1 MADTN
6 NLQGLRN
13 ALGFSVSLIASEHF
27 ISAGM
32 SSPWSVAKF
41 AQTPEDAA
49 QVWKL
54 FKEASIASVATSVII
69 GWLLGDWEVFVWSVV
84 GAVSVMLFV
93 GSEYQRALK
102 GTL

>member
-1 MADTN
+1 MSSEAQQLKNT
-6 NLQGLRN
+6 
-13 ALGFSVSLIASEHF
+13 LGFSVAMIASEHF

-41 AQTPEDAA
+41 AKTDADAA

-54 FKEASIASVATSVII
+54 FYEAGAASILSTAVIAF
-69 GWLLGDWEVFVWSVV
+69 LLRDWEVFFWGLVGSV
-84 GAVSVMLFV
+84 GVMVFV
-93 GSEYQRALK
+93 GSEYKRALE

>member
-1 MADTN
+1 MSTE
-6 NLQGLRN
+6 LQGLKN
-13 ALGFSVSLIASEHF
+13 ALGFSVSMMAAEHF

-41 AQTPEDAA
+41 AQTDQDQK

-54 FKEASIASVATSVII
+54 FYEAGYMSVASAAVTAY
-69 GWLLGDWEVFVWSVV
+69 LLESWQTFFWSMLGVGVV
-84 GAVSVMLFV
+84 LLFV
-93 GSEYQRALK
+93 GSEYKRALE

>member
-1 MADTN
+1 MR
-6 NLQGLRN
+6 GLKS
-13 ALGFSVSLIASEHF
+13 ALGFSTSMIAAEHF

-41 AQTPEDAA
+41 AKTQQDAD

-54 FKEASIASVATSVII
+54 FWEAGAASLVSSVVI
-69 GWLLGDWEVFVWSVV
+69 GLLLGDGVVLIWSLV
-84 GAVSVMLFV
+84 GAVAVMIFV
-93 GSEYQRALK
+93 GSEYQRALN

>member
-1 MADTN
+1 MAN
-6 NLQGLRN
+6 ELQGLKN
-13 ALGFSVSLIASEHF
+13 ALGFGVSLIAAEHF

-41 AQTPEDAA
+41 AKSEEDAN

-54 FKEASIASVATSVII
+54 FWEAAAASVVSAVII
-69 GWLLGDWEVFVWSVV
+69 AYLLRDFEVFLWSMA
-84 GAVSVMLFV
+84 GAGGVLVFV
-93 GSEYQRALK
+93 GSEYQRALN

>member
-1 MADTN
+1 MSGGE
-6 NLQGLRN
+6 QGLKN
-13 ALGFSVSLIASEHF
+13 ALGFSVSLIAAEHF

-41 AQTPEDAA
+41 AKTEQDAA

-54 FKEASIASVATSVII
+54 FTEASVASLVSAAVI
-69 GWLLGDWEVFVWSVV
+69 GYLLGDLEVFIWSVG
-84 GAVSVMLFV
+84 GAVAVMIFV
-93 GSEYQRALK
+93 GSEYQRALN

>member
-1 MADTN
+1 VPN
-6 NLQGLRN
+6 ELQGLKN
-13 ALGFSVSLIASEHF
+13 ALGLTTTVIASEHF

-41 AQTPEDAA
+41 AQSDQDAK

-54 FKEASIASVATSVII
+54 FGEAMAASVVMAVVVS
-69 GWLLGDWEVFVWSVV
+69 WLLGSWQVFFWSIIGAIAV
-84 GAVSVMLFV
+84 GIFV
-93 GSEYQRALK
+93 GSEYYRALE

>member
-1 MADTN
+1 MSTE
-6 NLQGLRN
+6 LQGLKN
-13 ALGFSVSLIASEHF
+13 ALGFGVSLTAAEHF

-41 AQTPEDAA
+41 AKTDEDRA

-54 FKEASIASVATSVII
+54 FREASIASLVSAGFV
-69 GWLLGDWEVFVWSVV
+69 GFLLKDWEVFLWSVV
-84 GAVSVMLFV
+84 AAGGVMVFV
-93 GSEYQRALK
+93 GYEYHRALE